1 MGRQG
6 KWHYTLRMGWGCET
20 MTPLEKQVAHRLRD
34 HFRDYESTE
43 QQLIIYSKGTLIYDL
58 TVLSVSVDN
67 VIMEINEA
75 IVIPA
80 LDFIDRVVRKVKR

>member
-1 MGRQG
+1 
-6 KWHYTLRMGWGCET
+6 

-34 HFRDYESTE
+34 HFRDYKSTE
-43 QQLIIYSKGTLIYDL
+43 QQLITYSKGTLIYDL

-67 VIMEINEA
+67 VIMEINEV

-80 LDFIDRVVRKVKR
+80 LDFIDRVARKVKR